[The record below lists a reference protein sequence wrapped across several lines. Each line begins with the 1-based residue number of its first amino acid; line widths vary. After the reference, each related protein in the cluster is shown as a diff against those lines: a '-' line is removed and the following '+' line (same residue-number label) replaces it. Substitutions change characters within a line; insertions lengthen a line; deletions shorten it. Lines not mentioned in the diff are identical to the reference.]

1 MTKFVRGDVVQVPF
15 PGETPAE
22 DAKQMALV
30 VSPSDL
36 EQTHGLLWVA
46 LVTASEEPAWRG
58 DVPILDT
65 AVAGTPAHSVIRTA
79 CLATVPAESAKR
91 IGRISGMLLGR
102 VLGQINGA
110 LGRL

>member
-1 MTKFVRGDVVQVPF
+1 MTKFVRGDVVEVPF
-15 PGETPAE
+15 PGDTVAG
-22 DAKQMALV
+22 DARRTALV

-36 EQTHGLLWVA
+36 EHARGLLWVA
-46 LVTASEEPAWRG
+46 LVTKPEAPAWRG

-65 AVAGTPAHSVIRTA
+65 AVAGTPGPAVIRTA
-79 CLATVPAESAKR
+79 CLATVPAESARR

-102 VLGQINGA
+102 VLGEITGA